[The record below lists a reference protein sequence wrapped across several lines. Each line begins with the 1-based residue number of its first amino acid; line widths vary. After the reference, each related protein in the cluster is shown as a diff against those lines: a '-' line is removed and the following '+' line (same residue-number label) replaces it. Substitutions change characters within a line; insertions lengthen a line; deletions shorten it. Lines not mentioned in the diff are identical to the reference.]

1 MKLCTCNQH
10 LGMHEICNDV
20 LASDSC
26 PRQEVGTLGHRGQ
39 NGRFFFFFLTLTS
52 LETAMGHEQCTRFAF
67 FIFVP
72 RHEVGELRNA
82 AVRLSFR
89 PSHTCEHDI
98 SKTIALTNFSFGILV
113 RYRDM

>member
-1 MKLCTCNQH
+1 MEEPYFDDYDLLFILSNFARSIFRC
-10 LGMHEICNDV
+10 
-20 LASDSC
+20 
-26 PRQEVGTLGHRGQ
+26 
-39 NGRFFFFFLTLTS
+39 FF
-52 LETAMGHEQCTRFAF
+52 
-67 FIFVP
+67 FVP

-89 PSHTCEHDI
+89 RSHTCEHDI